1 MKKSSLFT
9 VFMVVFIG
17 LMGFSFVIPILPFYA
32 LEYGA
37 NEFVLGLLLSS
48 YAVAQ
53 LFGAPILGRLSDQ
66 YGRRPV
72 LLLSAFG
79 TFVSLVMFAFA
90 QSLTVLFLSRI
101 LDGMTG
107 GNISVA
113 QAYITDITDDENR
126 SKGLGLLGAAFGLGF
141 IIGPALGGILSGLGE
156 SSVNPAVMESS
167 ATILQQFDWKYT
179 LPGLGAALIGFINV
193 MQIILTLPESLT
205 EERREE
211 IRDSQKGSPRRGIFS
226 VSAIWEATQR
236 PRVGPLLNM
245 RLFFGMAWSMFQAA
259 FPLYAAIQLG
269 LGVSETAFILTYV
282 GVLAVIIQGYGVGKL
297 SQRFDDK
304 TLLMI
309 SSVMMSVSLVAWG
322 LSFTVPVLLIVLIP
336 ISISGGI
343 FNTVIN
349 SALTKAATR
358 QESGSIL
365 GVGASMES
373 ITRVIAPVL
382 GNSLI
387 AFGAWL
393 PGIVGGVMTGL
404 TSVYVYQRIFKA
416 DDDKPK
422 NVPDSV
428 EEQG

>member
-1 MKKSSLFT
+1 
-9 VFMVVFIG
+9 MVVFIG

-32 LEYGA
+32 REYGA
-37 NEFVLGLLLSS
+37 NEFMLGLLLAS
-48 YAVAQ
+48 YAFAQ
-53 LFGAPILGRLSDQ
+53 LFGAPVLGRLSDQ

-101 LDGMTG
+101 LDGLTG

-113 QAYITDITDDENR
+113 QAYITDITDEENR

-141 IIGPALGGILSGLGE
+141 IIGPALGGILSGIGE
-156 SSVNPAVMESS
+156 TTVNPAVMESG
-167 ATILQQFDWKYT
+167 TTFLQQFNWQYT

-193 MQIILTLPESLT
+193 IQILLTLPESLT
-205 EERREE
+205 EERRAE
-211 IRDSQKGSPRRGIFS
+211 IRDSKKGMPQRSIFS
-226 VSAIWEATQR
+226 VTAIWEATKR

-245 RLFFGMAWSMFQAA
+245 RLFFGMAFSMFQTA

-269 LGVSETAFILTYV
+269 LGATETAFILIYV

-297 SQRFDDK
+297 SQRYDDK

-309 SSVMMSVSLVAWG
+309 SSVMMSVSLIGWG
-322 LSFTVPVLLIVLIP
+322 LSFSVPVLLVVLIP
-336 ISISGGI
+336 TSISGGI

-365 GVGASMES
+365 GVGTSMES

-387 AFGAWL
+387 AFGSWL

-404 TSVYVYQRIFKA
+404 TSIYVYQRIFKVA
-416 DDDKPK
+416 DVKPK
-422 NVPDSV
+422 NDLDPL
-428 EEQG
+428 EQQG

>member
-1 MKKSSLFT
+1 MKNSSLFT

-17 LMGFSFVIPILPFYA
+17 LMGFSFFIPILPFYA
-32 LEYGA
+32 IDYGA
-37 NEFVLGLLLSS
+37 NEFVLGILLAS

-79 TFVSLVMFAFA
+79 TFLSLLMLAFA

-101 LDGMTG
+101 LDGLTG

-113 QAYITDITDDENR
+113 QAYITDITDEENR
-126 SKGLGLLGAAFGLGF
+126 AKGLGLLGAAFGLGF
-141 IIGPALGGILSGLGE
+141 IIGPALGGILSGVGDTTI
-156 SSVNPAVMESS
+156 NPSLAEGG
-167 ATILQQFDWKYT
+167 ATFLQQFDWKYT
-179 LPGLGAALIGFINV
+179 LPGLGAALIGLINV
-193 MQIILTLPESLT
+193 LQIIFTLPESLT

-211 IRDSQKGSPRRGIFS
+211 IRQAEAGKPVIS
-226 VSAIWEATQR
+226 VSAIWQATQR

-245 RLFFGMAWSMFQAA
+245 RLFFGMAFSMFQAA
-259 FPLYAAIQLG
+259 FPLYAAVQLG
-269 LGVSETAFILTYV
+269 LGATETAFILTYV
-282 GVLAVIIQGYGVGKL
+282 GVLAVIVQGFAVGKL
-297 SQRFDDK
+297 AERYNDK
-304 TLLMI
+304 TMLLM

-322 LSFTVPVLLIVLIP
+322 LSFSVPILLIVLIP
-336 ISISGGI
+336 ISIAGGI

-349 SALTKAATR
+349 SALTKAADR

-365 GVGASMES
+365 GIGASLES
-373 ITRVIAPVL
+373 LTRVIAPIL

-393 PGIVGGVMTGL
+393 PGIIGGLMTGA
-404 TSVYVYQRIFKA
+404 TSIYVYQRIFKA
-416 DDDKPK
+416 DDDKLK
-422 NVPDSV
+422 NDTVTQ
-428 EEQG
+428 EG

>member
-1 MKKSSLFT
+1 MKNSSLFT

-37 NEFVLGLLLSS
+37 NELMLGLLLSS

-79 TFVSLVMFAFA
+79 TFVSLLMFAFA
-90 QSLTVLFLSRI
+90 QSLAVLFLSRI
-101 LDGMTG
+101 LDGLTG

-113 QAYITDITDDENR
+113 QAYITDITDEENR

-156 SSVNPAVMESS
+156 STVNPAIAEGGM
-167 ATILQQFDWKYT
+167 TFLQQFDWKYT
-179 LPGLGAALIGFINV
+179 LPGLAAAIIGFINV
-193 MQIILTLPESLT
+193 LQIIFTLPESLT
-205 EERREE
+205 QERRAE
-211 IRDSQKGSPRRGIFS
+211 IVDSKKGVPQRSIFS
-226 VSAIWEATQR
+226 VTAIWEATKR
-236 PRVGPLLNM
+236 PLVGPLLNM
-245 RLFFGMAWSMFQAA
+245 RLFFGMAFSMFQTA

-269 LGVSETAFILTYV
+269 LGVTETAFVLTYV
-282 GVLAVIIQGYGVGKL
+282 GVLSVIIQGYGVGKL
-297 SQRFDDK
+297 SQRYDDK
-304 TLLMI
+304 TLLLM
-309 SSVMMSVSLVAWG
+309 SSVMMSVSLIGWG
-322 LSFTVPVLLIVLIP
+322 LSFSVPVLLVVLIP
-336 ISISGGI
+336 ISLSGGI
-343 FNTVIN
+343 FNTVIS

-404 TSVYVYQRIFKA
+404 TSIYVYQRIFKA
-416 DDDKPK
+416 DYDKPK
-422 NVPDSV
+422 NDLGTA
-428 EEQG
+428 EL